1 MIKMNLKKDK
11 KGLVFKDA
19 LFGIIFVSVAII
31 AIGFWIGDW
40 NVQYNSGLDYDLGT
54 FNELNSVSGTAQAQ
68 KGNLSVKSAFD
79 AGQGA
84 ANFEGTS
91 LRGAFGVLN
100 NIFTPFR
107 VVFGDGG
114 MINSL
119 TERWGLPDYIG
130 QAILTIMII
139 SLTWALIAIFF
150 RKPGGKA

>member
-1 MIKMNLKKDK
+1 MNK

-19 LFGIIFVSVAII
+19 LFALVFVSVSII
-31 AIGFWIGDW
+31 AIGIWVNDW
-40 NVQYNSGLDYDLGT
+40 NEQYDSGLTYDLGD
-54 FNELNSVSGTAQAQ
+54 FNELDSVSSTSQSQ

-91 LRGAFGVLN
+91 IRGAFGVLN

-114 MINSL
+114 MIDSVTN
-119 TERWGLPDYIG
+119 RWGLPDYIG
-130 QAILTIMII
+130 EALLTLILI
-139 SLTWALIAIFF
+139 SITWALIAIFF
-150 RKPGGKA
+150 RRPGGKA

>member
-1 MIKMNLKKDK
+1 MRKMNK

-19 LFGIIFVSVAII
+19 LFAIIFVSVSII
-31 AIGFWIGDW
+31 AIGVWIGDW
-40 NVQYNSGLDYDLGT
+40 NIQYNSGLTYDLGT
-54 FNELNSVSGTAQAQ
+54 YDELRSVSSTAQSQ

-84 ANFEGTS
+84 TNFEGTS
-91 LRGAFGVLN
+91 IRGAFGVLN

-107 VVFGDGG
+107 VVFGNGG
-114 MINSL
+114 MIDSL
-119 TERWGLPDYIG
+119 TARWGLPDYIG
-130 QAILTIMII
+130 EALLTIMII